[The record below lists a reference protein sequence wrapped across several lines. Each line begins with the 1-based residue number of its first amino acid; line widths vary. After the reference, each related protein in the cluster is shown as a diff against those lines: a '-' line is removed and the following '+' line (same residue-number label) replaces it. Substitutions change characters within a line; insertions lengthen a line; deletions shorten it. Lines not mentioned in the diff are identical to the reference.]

1 MSRISTIDQL
11 SARRPVS
18 RRALLRCGLAGAGV
32 LGVSALA
39 GCSEDGSSAGAAS
52 GSAAAGASGLKKI
65 TFALDWTPNTN
76 HTGVYVAAARG
87 YYEEAGLEVEI
98 VQAPENGADALVAT
112 GEAQF
117 GVSFQDTMA
126 SYVSSEDSRL
136 PVSAIAAIIQHNT
149 SGIISRAEKGIT
161 HPAAMMDHT
170 YATWEGPIEQG
181 VIKHCVEADG
191 GDFSRV
197 QMIPS
202 TVTDE
207 VTALQTDQ
215 VDTIWIYWAWAG
227 VKCQLAGLDTNY
239 FAFADIDSVFDFYT
253 PVIIANDDL
262 IADDPDTVQAFLDAT
277 RRGYED
283 CIADPDAAAD
293 VLLEASPELDE
304 ELVRASQE
312 YLADQYQADADAW
325 GVIDQ
330 GRWDAFFG
338 WVGDQGFA
346 PEIEPGAGLDLQ
358 FI

>member
-1 MSRISTIDQL
+1 MHRIQTIDQL
-11 SARRPVS
+11 IA
-18 RRALLRCGLAGAGV
+18 RRALSRRGLLRAGLAGAAAFGAA
-32 LGVSALA
+32 ALA
-39 GCSEDGSSAGAAS
+39 GCSGESAPAGSVAS
-52 GSAAAGASGLKKI
+52 SASGLKKI

-112 GEAQF
+112 GDAQF

-126 SYVSSEDSRL
+126 SYVSSDSKL
-136 PVSAIAAIIQHNT
+136 PVSAVAAIIQHNT

-181 VIKHCVEADG
+181 VIKRCVEADG

-207 VTALQTDQ
+207 VTALETDQ

-227 VKCQLAGLDTNY
+227 VKCELAGLDTNY
-239 FAFADIDSVFDFYT
+239 FAFADIDPVFDFYT
-253 PVIIANDDL
+253 PVLIANDSL
-262 IADDPDTVQAFLDAT
+262 IADDPETVQAFVDAT

-283 CIADPDAAAD
+283 CIADPDGAAD
-293 VLLEASPELDE
+293 ALLEAAPELDGD
-304 ELVRASQE
+304 LVRASQE
-312 YLADQYQADADAW
+312 YLADQYQADASAW
-325 GVIDQ
+325 GIIDQ
-330 GRWDAFFG
+330 DRWDAFFA
-338 WVGDQGFA
+338 WVSEQGFA
-346 PEIEPGAGLDLQ
+346 PTIEAGAGLNTQ
-358 FI
+358 FIQ